1 MGLIPEE
8 ADRDFVAG
16 AFIVEDGKVLLLK
29 HSKLGLWLQPGG
41 HIEPGET
48 PDETAKRETREET
61 GIEVELVGEREE
73 VGNSV
78 DLPKPFN
85 VNLHPIRE
93 EHYHCDF
100 QFLARVKNE
109 GEATHSGEHDGTRWF
124 SRDELD
130 NEDVPV
136 NVRHTARKAIEHM
149 DK

>member
-109 GEATHSGEHDGTRWF
+109 GEATHPEEHDGTRWF

-149 DK
+149 NK